1 MSIWKLKLDE
11 QAILR
16 SWKSLFLGSVK
27 PFSEAVLGGKW
38 LYYQTHIVILAW
50 LPCILGQQHDNLNI
64 ASGMLNFQYIVIST
78 DFKVSFMTCTIKVLG
93 QILRKGQSISLK
105 ALLETISKV
114 IIFISFQFLQLVN
127 LLSKHTDS
135 TQTSILQN
143 QFQLVKHTSY
153 NHNKRLLE
161 Y

>member
-1 MSIWKLKLDE
+1 
-11 QAILR
+11 
-16 SWKSLFLGSVK
+16 
-27 PFSEAVLGGKW
+27 
-38 LYYQTHIVILAW
+38 
-50 LPCILGQQHDNLNI
+50 
-64 ASGMLNFQYIVIST
+64 MLNFQYIVIST

-143 QFQLVKHTSY
+143 QFQLVETHFFQTQQLILGILVVQFSCMYHRNMRGTHGESQIHASVLAVSESKSSHPRY
-153 NHNKRLLE
+153 NSSSDKGQTALFRALHFDYSIKR
-161 Y
+161 